1 MIPKVAPPTS
11 ISLITAKQ
19 CSKIIS
25 QTSKFVFLMIFP
37 QGKKVVA
44 MTSRKGSS
52 TQQQQMD
59 KVMEEYR
66 DIFASPTGIL
76 CIFKSSTPSIRSRA
90 CLYPMDQSVDTLF
103 WRTMRSRGR
112 FRNYCRKGTSGQVHH
127 PMGARLYWYRRTMG
141 LEDSVLT
148 IRH

>member
-66 DIFASPTGIL
+66 DIFASPTRIPLHFQAKDFVDLIPCAPLPNGPIYRCSIL
-76 CIFKSSTPSIRSRA
+76 ENDEVKRQI
-90 CLYPMDQSVDTLF
+90 
-103 WRTMRSRGR
+103 
-112 FRNYCRKGTSGQVHH
+112 
-127 PMGARLYWYRRTMG
+127 
-141 LEDSVLT
+141 
-148 IRH
+148 